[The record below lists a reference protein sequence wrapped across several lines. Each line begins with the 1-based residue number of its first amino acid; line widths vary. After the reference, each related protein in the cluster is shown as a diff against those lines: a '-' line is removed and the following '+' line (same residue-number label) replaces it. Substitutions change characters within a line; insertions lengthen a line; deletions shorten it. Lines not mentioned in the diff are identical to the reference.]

1 MKNASSCVFKQ
12 TTGLLY
18 FCSDRGVKKRS
29 EFGMVLMVVVE
40 MMVVITIINYG
51 GDVGTKDW
59 DEGDGGGLY
68 LS

>member
-1 MKNASSCVFKQ
+1 MQAIVSSSKLQVDYIFAV
-12 TTGLLY
+12 TVV
-18 FCSDRGVKKRS
+18 VKKRS

-59 DEGDGGGLY
+59 DEGDGGLY

>member
-40 MMVVITIINYG
+40 MMVVMMVVMLVQKIGMKAMVVVYI
-51 GDVGTKDW
+51 
-59 DEGDGGGLY
+59 
-68 LS
+68 

>member
-1 MKNASSCVFKQ
+1 MQAIVSSSKLQVDYISAV
-12 TTGLLY
+12 TVV
-18 FCSDRGVKKRS
+18 VKKRS

-59 DEGDGGGLY
+59 DEGGGGLY

>member
-1 MKNASSCVFKQ
+1 MQAIVSSSKLQVDYIFAV
-12 TTGLLY
+12 TVVL
-18 FCSDRGVKKRS
+18 VKKRS

-59 DEGDGGGLY
+59 DEGDGGLY

>member
-1 MKNASSCVFKQ
+1 MQAVVSSSKLQVDYISAV
-12 TTGLLY
+12 TVV
-18 FCSDRGVKKRS
+18 VKKRS

-59 DEGDGGGLY
+59 DEGDGGLY

>member
-1 MKNASSCVFKQ
+1 MTLV
-12 TTGLLY
+12 
-18 FCSDRGVKKRS
+18 VKKRS

-59 DEGDGGGLY
+59 DEGDGGLY

>member
-1 MKNASSCVFKQ
+1 MQAVVSSSKLQVDYIFAV
-12 TTGLLY
+12 TVVL
-18 FCSDRGVKKRS
+18 VKKRS

>member
-1 MKNASSCVFKQ
+1 MQAIVSSSKLQVDYISAV
-12 TTGLLY
+12 TVV
-18 FCSDRGVKKRS
+18 VKKRS

-59 DEGDGGGLY
+59 DEGDGGLY

>member
-1 MKNASSCVFKQ
+1 MQAIVSSSKLQVDYISAV
-12 TTGLLY
+12 TVV
-18 FCSDRGVKKRS
+18 VKKRS